1 LIEHVLPLLF
11 GISERVMVMD
21 FGRKLVEGTPND
33 VARDQRVIDAYL
45 GGQKEAGRAEGPN
58 GHGKTTLLRTLSGL
72 IKPTAG
78 HVTLDGDEI
87 TGRTPQAIVAAG
99 LIHVPQGSTLM
110 PRMTVLE
117 ALTLGAYSKRA
128 WVERRSSLERV
139 FALFP
144 RLAER
149 RHQRCSTLSG
159 GERQMAAIG
168 AGLMGCP
175 KLLMLDEPTLG
186 LAPKLRSE
194 LTKAIHAIA
203 ESGMGLLVVDQDI
216 DMLLGLC
223 TRLYLIE
230 RGRVALDVE
239 DRSQIRHKDV
249 LQRYFGRAA

>member
-1 LIEHVLPLLF
+1 MPLQVDALTAGYGRVEVLHEITIAVDNRRVGLF
-11 GISERVMVMD
+11 
-21 FGRKLVEGTPND
+21 
-33 VARDQRVIDAYL
+33 
-45 GGQKEAGRAEGPN
+45 GPN

-72 IKPTAG
+72 IKPRSGRVTFAG
-78 HVTLDGDEI
+78 ADI
-87 TGRTPQAIVAAG
+87 TGLTPPAIVAAG
-99 LIHVPQGSTLM
+99 LIHVPQGSTLL
-110 PRMTVLE
+110 PRMTVFE
-117 ALTLGAYSKRA
+117 VLTLGAYSKRA
-128 WVERRSSLERV
+128 WERRHQTIEQV
-139 FALFP
+139 FDIFP

-186 LAPKLRSE
+186 LAPKLRSG

-203 ESGMGLLVVDQDI
+203 ETGVGLLVVDQDI

-223 TRLYLIE
+223 SRLYLIE
-230 RGRVALDVE
+230 QGRVALDVE
-239 DRSQIRHKDV
+239 DRDQIRHKDV